1 MVSLIVIGMNTPEI
15 TLPAGQFKARC
26 LQLMDE
32 VNEQG
37 MEITITKHGRPVAR
51 LVPVLSKPIS
61 PTELYGAMVG
71 MATISGDVESPLEE
85 PWEAD
90 R

>member
-1 MVSLIVIGMNTPEI
+1 MSKEMTVA
-15 TLPAGQFKARC
+15 AGEFKARC

-51 LVPVLSKPIS
+51 LVPTERKLRAPK
-61 PTELYGAMVG
+61 ELYGAMAG
-71 MATISGDVESPLEE
+71 MAVITGDIVSPLDVVWDACE
-85 PWEAD
+85 
-90 R
+90 